1 MINRKKFNFE
11 WCWSNFPNERI
22 LEVPSVSSDEIQ
34 ILIRQKVLKSTDP
47 EILSIAS
54 WIALWIASRIT
65 WCIASGWPNGQKDD
79 PIDNLE
85 DKCGKFKRVNRNQVK
100 SKLFKRLNLCTL
112 GALIWSRLGC
122 TGNWVSTAIGLQFIG
137 MIAMQSIS
145 NQRDQW
151 NLFEWYLL
159 MGSDWWPILTADSLD
174 SILWIP
180 KRSFNEMWTSR
191 RTRCTHLGC
200 KFLWNSFGIAK
211 SIVDPTITAY
221 GHDSLTIFWAKFVPA
236 GHRRSCR
243 EILGKHSREA
253 FSGSIPLIPEK
264 DPFQESPLLEQPMRT
279 SKHLPNSLKPE
290 LRILHIRAGK
300 GVVNSFRGTEFRN
313 FKV

>member
-1 MINRKKFNFE
+1 MVLVKFSKWKNLGSSFGSFRWNSDSNPPKGFE
-11 WCWSNFPNERI
+11 VHWSGDFI
-22 LEVPSVSSDEIQ
+22 D
-34 ILIRQKVLKSTDP
+34 
-47 EILSIAS
+47 SIVNS
-54 WIALWIASRIT
+54 IMDTIHWIASRIT
-65 WCIASGWPNGQKDD
+65 RCIASGWPNGQKDD

-100 SKLFKRLNLCTL
+100 SKLFKRLTLCTL

-122 TGNWVSTAIGLQFIG
+122 TGHWVSTAIGLQFIG

-200 KFLWNSFGIAK
+200 KFLWNSFGIGK
-211 SIVDPTITAY
+211 SIVGPTITAY

-236 GHRRSCR
+236 GHRRSCS
-243 EILGKHSREA
+243 EILGKHSWVASFWFLRRVL
-253 FSGSIPLIPEK
+253 FKSRPCL
-264 DPFQESPLLEQPMRT
+264 
-279 SKHLPNSLKPE
+279 NSLCEPPNTFQIPWNQSFGFSIFE
-290 LRILHIRAGK
+290 PAK
-300 GVVNSFRGTEFRN
+300 G
-313 FKV
+313 